1 MTVSYSG
8 VPVPLT
14 IYILCYNR
22 PGFARES
29 IQSVLAQTNQKFKLI
44 ISDQSSNDEVMNMVS
59 NHFPDVCYL
68 RRSREL
74 RHLEHF
80 NICIDEVETEYYCLF
95 HDDDIMGPNFVH
107 SMIECIEAYP
117 DAAAYA
123 CNSYIETG
131 GKVEPRLSFLS
142 RRRYEIIDSPR
153 NLAERYFSRN
163 QSGIAPNP
171 SYIYSRRLAGEQRF
185 IVDGGKYADVSLLL
199 DILLRA
205 PIIWLNIPLMTYR
218 MHGNNIG
225 SVESPRDR
233 LRFLGYL
240 KKHRPIFGEDLLLD
254 YRCSFIYK
262 KILKNIKYLRSKRY
276 VLAKKLLSSYGFD
289 RFARFST
296 YRALIIRLLNKW
308 GSI

>member
-1 MTVSYSG
+1 MTASYSDRRI
-8 VPVPLT
+8 PLT

-22 PGFARES
+22 PDFARES

-44 ISDQSSNDEVMNMVS
+44 ISDHSSNDEVMDMVRNNFS
-59 NHFPDVCYL
+59 DIRYI
-68 RRSREL
+68 RRPKEL
-74 RHLEHF
+74 KHLEHF

-95 HDDDIMGPNFVH
+95 HDDDIMDPLFVH
-107 SMIECIEAYP
+107 SMIECIRAYP
-117 DAAAYA
+117 DTAAYA
-123 CNSYIETG
+123 CNSYIETS

-142 RRRYEIIDSPR
+142 KRRYEAIDSPR

-171 SYIYSRRLAGEQRF
+171 SYVYSRRLAGDQRF

-199 DILLRA
+199 DILLQG
-205 PIIWLNIPLMTYR
+205 PIIWLNVPLMTYR
-218 MHGNNIG
+218 MHGNNLG
-225 SVESPRDR
+225 SVESLPDR

-240 KKHRPIFGEDLLLD
+240 KKHRQIFGEDLLLD

-262 KILKNIKYLRSKRY
+262 KILKNGKYLSSKRY
-276 VLAKKLLSSYGFD
+276 RLAKKLLSTYGFE
-289 RFARFST
+289 RYTRFST
-296 YRALIIRLLNKW
+296 YRVLIIRLLNKW